1 MSKFYLK
8 IKTAYIKSLLSFY
21 YPTAANTVQITIQIY
36 SDIKLLFVQYK
47 TCVTSQLMWMPPY
60 LSVEDHIR
68 NKIGWTWSQTCLTS
82 WLLVTQSYVLVKDVL
97 LRRSWVRFL
106 SGTQIFS
113 LSHARVMLNDSSFT
127 FHYQAITSACDNN
140 QQCPYLQKYFIHK
153 QHSSFSD
160 VRFGWDKLKYKITS
174 KVTKYYT
181 LGYLLFRFQWL
192 AFCNDL
198 YLKWNNTLS
207 VIFHWQSKTK

>member
-47 TCVTSQLMWMPPY
+47 TYVTSQLMWMPPY

-127 FHYQAITSACDNN
+127 FHYQAKIHHVHSLIICSCYCVTQICHILILA
-140 QQCPYLQKYFIHK
+140 LQ
-153 QHSSFSD
+153 
-160 VRFGWDKLKYKITS
+160 
-174 KVTKYYT
+174 
-181 LGYLLFRFQWL
+181 LL
-192 AFCNDL
+192 
-198 YLKWNNTLS
+198 TIE
-207 VIFHWQSKTK
+207 VG